1 MRSSSGPARP
11 GRASKQVARGL
22 SARGR
27 DWAWHGSRPGKPR
40 QGLCPP
46 AAARRPGA
54 DISGARP
61 LKRPAAILVTG
72 SAPGSAAAR
81 PGFHLGCRGPAGAG
95 AGSGGAAA
103 AARRVLAR
111 AAGGRAAPAPGG
123 HGGPSP
129 AALLRTGLG
138 CCCPATLGR
147 ERGFG
152 VRWWASSGGRL
163 LQTFPVFCPSAFGR
177 ARLHFPSPHSFTGV
191 KLRAAGNVQGKT
203 WAPVVNKQSFTYF
216 VLI

>member
-40 QGLCPP
+40 QGPCPP

-81 PGFHLGCRGPAGAG
+81 PGFHPGCRGPAGAG
-95 AGSGGAAA
+95 SGSGGAAA

-123 HGGPSP
+123 HGGPVPCSAP
-129 AALLRTGLG
+129 ENGA
-138 CCCPATLGR
+138 
-147 ERGFG
+147 
-152 VRWWASSGGRL
+152 RL
-163 LQTFPVFCPSAFGR
+163 LLPSDPRQR
-177 ARLHFPSPHSFTGV
+177 AWV
-191 KLRAAGNVQGKT
+191 
-203 WAPVVNKQSFTYF
+203 WC
-216 VLI
+216 